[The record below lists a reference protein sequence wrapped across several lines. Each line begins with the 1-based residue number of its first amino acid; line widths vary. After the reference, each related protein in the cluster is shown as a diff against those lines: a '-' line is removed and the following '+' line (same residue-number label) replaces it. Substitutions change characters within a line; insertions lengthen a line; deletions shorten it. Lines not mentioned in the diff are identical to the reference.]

1 MVEELGDQ
9 PLFIFYFNLFYIL
22 CITILNPFFIIIVIT
37 NFSLLVDRFWIRLT
51 ESLLDSLGD
60 DLGSSD
66 HNYTIIYLVLDKS
79 MLESY

>member
-9 PLFIFYFNLFYIL
+9 PLFIFYFNLFYIF
-22 CITILNPFFIIIVIT
+22 CITILTPFFIIIVIT

-60 DLGSSD
+60 NLGSSE
-66 HNYTIIYLVLDKS
+66 HNYTIISLVLDKS
-79 MLESY
+79 TLESY